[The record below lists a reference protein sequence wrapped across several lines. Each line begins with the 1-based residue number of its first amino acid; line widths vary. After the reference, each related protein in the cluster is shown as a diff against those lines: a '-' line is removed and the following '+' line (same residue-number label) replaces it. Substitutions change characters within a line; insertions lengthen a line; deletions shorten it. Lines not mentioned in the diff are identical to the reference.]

1 MSNYVTLDDLTVAFN
16 GVTVLHAIN
25 LAIGRGETLGLVG
38 ESGSGKSVV
47 FLPVSALEFM
57 RPFSVSERLECRQ
70 MPMLECSWRDPV
82 TMATATS
89 GAYCRPRSFFALY
102 RAYSA
107 ELISN
112 TNALKL
118 VARRHTPC
126 LSKLMMFCHAGL
138 LGWDRVQAGM
148 KADKGTQ
155 MSFTVEKTIPAARM
169 RQFHQMVDR
178 WLNEGPIRLVTNAT
192 ISAMDNAGIPKDEQS
207 AIIEDRDIIM
217 RHNMRLGVI
226 SEVFAPT
233 IEKLVNASRSG
244 SEAQD
249 EIARLIVTAV
259 GIRQD
264 DDSELVTF
272 TFTTEDEADAFNK
285 GI

>member
-1 MSNYVTLDDLTVAFN
+1 MS
-16 GVTVLHAIN
+16 I
-25 LAIGRGETLGLVG
+25 
-38 ESGSGKSVV
+38 
-47 FLPVSALEFM
+47 
-57 RPFSVSERLECRQ
+57 
-70 MPMLECSWRDPV
+70 
-82 TMATATS
+82 
-89 GAYCRPRSFFALY
+89 
-102 RAYSA
+102 
-107 ELISN
+107 
-112 TNALKL
+112 
-118 VARRHTPC
+118 
-126 LSKLMMFCHAGL
+126 
-138 LGWDRVQAGM
+138 
-148 KADKGTQ
+148 
-155 MSFTVEKTIPAARM
+155 TVEKTIPAARM

-272 TFTTEDEADAFNK
+272 TFTTEDEADAFDK
-285 GI
+285 AI